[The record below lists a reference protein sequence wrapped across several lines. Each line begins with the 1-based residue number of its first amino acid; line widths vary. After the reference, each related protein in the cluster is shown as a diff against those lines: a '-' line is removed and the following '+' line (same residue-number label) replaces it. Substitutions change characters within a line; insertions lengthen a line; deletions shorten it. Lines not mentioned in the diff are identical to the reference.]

1 MDVRVLDP
9 TTHMSGGQYVVFW
22 QYLFAHILQG
32 FWARFLAVAF
42 LGLAAYFGIRRR
54 NFQMFVLFF
63 LCAVSITF
71 LGYPLARLA
80 GLL

>member
-22 QYLFAHILQG
+22 QYLFANVFQG

-42 LGLAAYFGIRRR
+42 LCLAAYFGIRRR

-63 LCAVSITF
+63 ICALFVTF
-71 LGYPLARLA
+71 LGYPLAKMA
-80 GLL
+80 GML